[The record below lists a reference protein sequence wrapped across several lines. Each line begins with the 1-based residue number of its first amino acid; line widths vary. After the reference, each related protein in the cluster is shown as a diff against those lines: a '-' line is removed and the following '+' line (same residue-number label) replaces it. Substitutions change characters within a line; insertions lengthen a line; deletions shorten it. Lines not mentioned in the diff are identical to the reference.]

1 MLGRESWPEV
11 DDATLVVR
19 AQERDPVA
27 FELLVRRYQL
37 RLYRLAVQLLGD
49 HGEAEDVVQEAFI
62 SAWRQL
68 PGFRGE
74 AAFFSWMYRIVT
86 NRCLN
91 TTRSRRPT
99 VPLEEL
105 SQAPSA
111 WEKDSP
117 ERAAAG
123 SDLRVALQRALA
135 GLPAGL
141 RVCWVLR
148 EVDGLSYTQIADIVG
163 ASPDAV
169 RGRIYRA
176 RTRLAE
182 VMRPWQ

>member
-1 MLGRESWPEV
+1 MQGGESWPEV

-27 FELLVRRYQL
+27 FELLVRRYQH

-49 HGEAEDVVQEAFI
+49 HDEAEDVVQEAFI

-99 VPLEEL
+99 VPLEQL
-105 SQAPSA
+105 GQAPA

-117 ERAAAG
+117 EQAAAG
-123 SDLRVALQRALA
+123 SDLRVALQQALA

-148 EVDGLSYTQIADIVG
+148 EVDGLSYPQIADVVG
-163 ASPDAV
+163 ASPDTV